1 MERYNYRKAMKA
13 DILQYIRENYT
24 ADEIR
29 EKLEER
35 EGWRAELDDDL
46 WVADSVTGNASGS
59 YTFNSNRAREYV
71 LDNMDDLT
79 DALRVF
85 CEDPAEI
92 GSHFLREDWEYFD
105 VTIRCYLLGEC
116 IAAVLDD
123 LEDELEELDEGEE
136 A

>member
-1 MERYNYRKAMKA
+1 MMYYNYREAMKA

-35 EGWRAELDDDL
+35 EEWRAELEDNL
-46 WVADSVTGNASGS
+46 WIEDAVTGNGSGS
-59 YTFNSNRAREYV
+59 YTFNYCQAREYV
-71 LDNMDDLT
+71 LDNMNDLA
-79 DALRVF
+79 DALREF

-92 GSHFLREDWEYFD
+92 GSRFLREDWEGFD

-123 LEDELEELDEGEE
+123 LNDEPEPLDEEE
-136 A
+136 V

>member
-1 MERYNYRKAMKA
+1 MKRYNYREAMRE
-13 DILQYIRENYT
+13 DILDYIRSEINLDDFRGNR
-24 ADEIR
+24 DE
-29 EKLEER
+29 LEE
-35 EGWRAELDDDL
+35 LLNDDL
-46 WVADSVTGNASGS
+46 WTTDSVTGNASGS

-79 DALRVF
+79 DALREF

-92 GSHFLREDWEYFD
+92 GSRFLREDWEGFD

-116 IAAVLDD
+116 IAVVLDD
-123 LEDELEELDEGEE
+123 LEDELEELNEDEE